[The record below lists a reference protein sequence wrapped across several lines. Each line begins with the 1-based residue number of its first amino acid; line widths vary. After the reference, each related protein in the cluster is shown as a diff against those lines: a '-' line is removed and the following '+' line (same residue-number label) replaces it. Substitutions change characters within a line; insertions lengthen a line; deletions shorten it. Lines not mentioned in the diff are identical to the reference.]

1 MSVRRIVFSFDGSE
15 TSLKALPWA
24 IRFAKESGAATV
36 LLSVFEPL
44 AQYPIG
50 KAANLLQ
57 FEMSAKQYLEDLQ
70 NEAKEAFLKEGLT
83 IETVLL
89 DGNPADEIISY
100 AAANPIDLILC
111 GTRGLG
117 EIGSLLLGS
126 VAQKLVTYS
135 QVPVLVIK

>member
-1 MSVRRIVFSFDGSE
+1 MSNKLQGDALSAGGVFMPEMEIQAPEMTEMEIKAQQEFEREVKELRI
-15 TSLKALPWA
+15 
-24 IRFAKESGAATV
+24 
-36 LLSVFEPL
+36 L
-44 AQYPIG
+44 ANSPAWQRI
-50 KAANLLQ
+50 
-57 FEMSAKQYLEDLQ
+57 
-70 NEAKEAFLKEGLT
+70 KEAFLKEGLT
-83 IETVLL
+83 IETILL

-126 VAQKLVTYS
+126 VAHKLVTYS

>member
-70 NEAKEAFLKEGLT
+70 NEAKEAFLK
-83 IETVLL
+83 
-89 DGNPADEIISY
+89 A
-100 AAANPIDLILC
+100 C
-111 GTRGLG
+111 GRGLSG
-117 EIGSLLLGS
+117 FPLAEISALRKESGAPYLHLSGSAASFCPRAKCSAGVMRRSTLS
-126 VAQKLVTYS
+126 
-135 QVPVLVIK
+135 